1 MKKQKLL
8 ITICSTLLILLVLV
22 VTYFSISFKNNLN
35 DFNEALESNNYEAA
49 SNYFNKGTKNILLKK
64 SFLNSLDDI
73 IIKKFSDIKADFSSG
88 DISEEV
94 AVEQLNHLLSFNVLN
109 EEISDF
115 KNTIPII
122 KNSKEYFD
130 IGVSKLNESKS
141 LEALNYFKSVNELSD
156 LKPKA
161 LDYEDI
167 CLNEIRKPIL
177 ETVDEYIS
185 NEKYSK
191 GIDYLDSQL
200 ETLPEDSTLQAKK
213 DELEKLRLEHLE
225 NYSQENI
232 DKATERT
239 APVMEY
245 YKKLNSDTINQFDIS
260 SKTDYLVFVNIAE
273 QKTYVYKGS
282 ENNWSLE
289 KSFLCSTGIEGKE
302 TPVGVFTVQTRAP
315 WFFSP
320 KYGQGGKY
328 YVQFMGNYLF
338 HSIPFDADQTTI
350 SDPTLGVPSSHG
362 CIRLAVEDSKWLYDN
377 VKNGSK
383 IIIY

>member
-8 ITICSTLLILLVLV
+8 ITICSTLLVLV
-22 VTYFSISFKNNLN
+22 VTYFTISFKNNLN
-35 DFNEALESNNYEAA
+35 EFSEALESNNYETA

-64 SFLNSLDDI
+64 SFLNSSDDI

-130 IGVSKLNESKS
+130 IGISKLNESKS

-191 GIDYLDSQL
+191 GIEYLDSQL

-245 YKKLNSDTINQFDIS
+245 YKKLNSDTINQFNIS
-260 SKTDYLVFVNIAE
+260 SKTDHLVFVNIAE
-273 QKTYVYKGS
+273 QKIYVYKGS

-338 HSIPFDADQTTI
+338 HSIPFDSDQTTV